1 MIGVSPPGLGPPIEY
16 ARYQRPP
23 KTPAI
28 RKLVRG
34 PAAAIR
40 TSRAGSFGSSPISE
54 TPPKKKS
61 VILLIGRPFFLAM
74 YEWESSW
81 RKTETKRMMAET
93 IPIAQ

>member
-1 MIGVSPPGLGPPIEY
+1 M
-16 ARYQRPP
+16 
-23 KTPAI
+23 AI
-28 RKLVRG
+28 RKLVIG
-34 PAAAIR
+34 PAAAMR
-40 TSRAGSFGSSPISE
+40 TSRAGSFGSSLISE
-54 TPPKKKS
+54 TPPKKNS